1 LVRMRCWSDLRRCA
15 GRELPLVSN
24 RDMRAQEVV
33 VGKLKGLLWGVL
45 DL

>member
-1 LVRMRCWSDLRRCA
+1 LRGLRRRI
-15 GRELPLVSN
+15 GRELPFVSN